1 MATTYLD
8 LTNEVLRELNEIP
21 LTSAN
26 FSSAVGLQQFVK
38 DSVNKSIFD
47 IANEEP
53 QLPFFTVGQS
63 GETDP
68 FYGNVTVATVA
79 GTRWYELKASSSSVK
94 DDFASI
100 DWDDFYLTTI
110 NVSGESAP
118 FVSRGLKFL
127 NLADW
132 RRYYR
137 DSENEDD
144 ANTQAYGEPK
154 FVIKSPDGRKFGL
167 SPIPDKVYN
176 VHFYAFEKP
185 TKLSIKSPD
194 GRKFGLSPIPDKVYN
209 VHFYAFEKPTKLS
222 AHGDT
227 VVFPEQYTNVITAR
241 TRYYVWQ
248 FKESPQQAAF
258 AMDDYKKAL
267 RMMKSNLI
275 NPTPRAMTDDRRYF

>member
-1 MATTYLD
+1 MATTYLG

-26 FSSAVGLQQFVK
+26 FSSAVGLQQFTK
-38 DSVNKSIFD
+38 DAINKSIFD

-79 GTRWYELKASSSSVK
+79 GTRWYELKASSSTVK
-94 DDFASI
+94 DDYASI

-110 NVSGESAP
+110 SVSGESAP
-118 FVSRGLKFL
+118 YVSKGLKFL
-127 NLADW
+127 SLADW
-132 RRYYR
+132 KRYYR

-144 ANTQAYGEPK
+144 ANAQSYGEPIN
-154 FVIKSPDGRKFGL
+154 VIKSPDGRKFGL

-185 TKLSIKSPD
+185 T
-194 GRKFGLSPIPDKVYN
+194 
-209 VHFYAFEKPTKLS
+209 ALS

-227 VVFPEQYTNVITAR
+227 VVFPEQSTNVITAR

-267 RMMKSNLI
+267 RSMKSNLI
-275 NPTPRAMTDDRRYF
+275 NPTPRTMTDDRRYF

>member
-26 FSSAVGLQQFVK
+26 FSSAVGLQQFTK
-38 DSVNKSIFD
+38 DAINKSIFD

-53 QLPFFTVGQS
+53 QLPFFAVGES
-63 GETDP
+63 GGTDP

-79 GTRWYELKASSSSVK
+79 CTRWYELKASSSSVQ
-94 DDFASI
+94 DDYASI

-118 FVSRGLKFL
+118 FVSRGLQFL

-132 RRYYR
+132 KRYYR
-137 DSENEDD
+137 DSENIDD
-144 ANTQAYGEPK
+144 AGSQAYGEPCR
-154 FVIKSPDGRKFGL
+154 V
-167 SPIPDKVYN
+167 
-176 VHFYAFEKP
+176 
-185 TKLSIKSPD
+185 IKSPD

-227 VVFPEQYTNVITAR
+227 VVFPEQYTNVITAKS
-241 TRYYVWQ
+241 RYYVWQ

-267 RMMKSNLI
+267 RSMKSNLI
-275 NPTPRAMTDDRRYF
+275 NPTPRTMTDDRKYF